1 MQRRNFCDEAGAR
14 SDGLM
19 IVSIL
24 FITAFTYIALTTNP
38 VYTGIGVGD
47 RAPNLVGEVWD
58 GSSWNEFNLHENVN
72 ESWVEGD
79 PGTYY
84 MIEFMDTN
92 CGYCIAAAGA
102 NSQEK
107 GGGAIPANQAKW
119 TGDNPTRS
127 MPTNINVEFLAVS
140 IALHEGS
147 SGWDYGEDEIIEFRS
162 KYEHTFGYMN
172 DQDNENRDEWGIPGT
187 PTYFLIGPDGIIL
200 YATPDAEQG
209 ETVWDAMEIEIP
221 RGEI

>member
-58 GSSWNEFNLHENVN
+58 GSTWTDFELKENID
-72 ESWVEGD
+72 ESWVEGE

-92 CGYCIAAAGA
+92 CGYCQQAAEADFP
-102 NSQEK
+102 SMQT
-107 GGGAIPANQAKW
+107 KW
-119 TGDNPTRS
+119 TGDSPTRS
-127 MPTNINVEFLAVS
+127 MPAGVNVEFIAVS
-140 IALHEGS
+140 IALHDGS
-147 SGWDYGEDEIIEFRS
+147 DGWDYGTDEIKDFREE
-162 KYEHTFGYMN
+162 YGHTFGYMD
-172 DQDNENRDEWGIPGT
+172 DQDNDNRDEWGIPGT
-187 PTYFLIGPDGIIL
+187 PSYFLIGPDGIIM
-200 YATPDAEQG
+200 YATPEAEQG
-209 ETVWDAMEIEIP
+209 ETIWDAMEYEIP
-221 RGEI
+221 RGEA